1 MNALAAPASLGLQLT
16 VTEESLIHVKGLTK
30 RFPLRR
36 GWLETLRHPRS
47 ARRLEALRDVTFE
60 VRHGEIVALVGPNGA
75 GKSTLFRLLSTL
87 LIPDAGTATIAGYDL
102 LKDAP
107 KVRTAIGLVNPD
119 ERSLNWRLSA
129 RENLRL
135 YAALHGL
142 RRKEL
147 QRRVDEVLGTVELTD
162 NGGRMVGTYSSGMR
176 QRLLI
181 ARALLAEPQVLLLD
195 EPTRSLDPVAARHFR
210 MFLREVLAKHQRCT
224 VLLATHNAEEALD
237 LCDRAAILHQGRL
250 LAIGSPSYLLRR
262 LGAERFQ
269 IGTRTPGHA
278 VFSDLERAGALGN
291 LARAPNGDGWTVLE
305 CDIRGGEGQSAAV
318 LAAMVR
324 AGAEIG
330 RFVRVQPALAELME
344 HQIHCSANGGLPD
357 A

>member
-1 MNALAAPASLGLQLT
+1 VNALAAPISLGMPLT
-16 VTEESLIHVKGLTK
+16 VSEEPLIRVSGLTK
-30 RFPLRR
+30 RFPVRR
-36 GWLETLRHPRS
+36 GWMETLRHPRS
-47 ARRLEALRDVTFE
+47 ADRVEALRDVTFE
-60 VRHGEIVALVGPNGA
+60 VRRSEIVALVGPNGA

-87 LIPDAGTATIAGYDL
+87 ILPDGGTAMIAGYDL
-102 LKDAP
+102 IEDAP
-107 KVRTAIGLVNPD
+107 RVRTAIGLVNPE

-129 RENLRL
+129 RENLRF

-142 RRKEL
+142 RREEL
-147 QRRVDEVLGTVELTD
+147 RRRVDEVLGTVELTD

-181 ARALLAEPQVLLLD
+181 ARALLAQPQVLLLD
-195 EPTRSLDPVAARHFR
+195 EPTRSLDPVAARRFR
-210 MFLREVLAKHQRCT
+210 RFLRDILRKHQRCT
-224 VLLATHNAEEALD
+224 VLLATHNADEALE

-250 LAIGSPSYLLRR
+250 LAIGPPNQLLRG
-262 LGAERFQ
+262 LGTERFQ

-291 LARAPNGDGWTVLE
+291 IERAPNDDGWTVLE

-330 RFVRVQPALAELME
+330 RFVRLQPALAELME
-344 HQIHCSANGGLPD
+344 HQIQRSADGGHLH